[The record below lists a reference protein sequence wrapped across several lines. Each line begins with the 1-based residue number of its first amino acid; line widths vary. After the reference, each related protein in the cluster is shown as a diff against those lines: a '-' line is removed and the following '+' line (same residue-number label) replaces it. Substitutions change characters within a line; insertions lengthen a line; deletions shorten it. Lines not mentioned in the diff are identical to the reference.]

1 MFAGGFGAVALAM
14 VLEATAAGGAPVE
27 VTARSFKVEKDRCVF
42 VWRGEARLHT
52 PAGILEA
59 DAMEGYAARER
70 EGGESRCGPLQRV
83 EAQGNVVLTT
93 RDRRR
98 SGSHFGVYDV
108 GSQGFN
114 LTEPQPLGP
123 PVRAAR
129 PTN

>member
-1 MFAGGFGAVALAM
+1 MFALVLALM
-14 VLEATAAGGAPVE
+14 LEATAAGGAPVDLS
-27 VTARSFKVEKDRCVF
+27 ARTFKVDEDRCVF

-52 PAGILEA
+52 SKGVLEA
-59 DAMEGYAARER
+59 DQMEGYAAREA
-70 EGGESRCGPLQRV
+70 GGCGPLQRV

-98 SGSHFGVYDV
+98 SASHFAVYDV

-114 LTEPQPLGP
+114 LTEPKPLGP

-129 PTN
+129 PREN